1 MGDARDRCC
10 VVSGGTFRLA
20 GLADSSV
27 VPHPTAPAM
36 IPPPLVTATAPALHL
51 ERRTVAPGTQRVRAV
66 TSSGLVIESIL
77 PAAWAAHPVTE
88 AYFHAYI
95 TQMEELMASGALDVG
110 DLDVAPAPLPLHL
123 VRG

>member
-1 MGDARDRCC
+1 MGDAHDHCC
-10 VVSGGTFRLA
+10 FVSDGYIRLA
-20 GLADSSV
+20 GPTDSSV
-27 VPHPTAPAM
+27 PLHRAPEM
-36 IPPPLVTATAPALHL
+36 PPIVTATAPALHL
-51 ERRTVAPGTQRVRAV
+51 ERRTVSSGTQRVRAV
-66 TSSGLVIESIL
+66 TPSGLVIESLL
-77 PAAWAAHPVTE
+77 PVAWAAHPVTE